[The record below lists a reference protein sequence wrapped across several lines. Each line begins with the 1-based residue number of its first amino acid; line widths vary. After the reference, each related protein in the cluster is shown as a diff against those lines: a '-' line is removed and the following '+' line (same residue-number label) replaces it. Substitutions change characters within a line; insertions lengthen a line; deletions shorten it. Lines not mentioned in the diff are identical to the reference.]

1 MVIWPKEL
9 LGSTTAAPASPMSSS
24 VLPPPGSTRPA
35 SSGTVF
41 LTSAASLRSAPVFN
55 SKREKRRGVPEEKDG
70 RMSRSELNVK
80 GDGQISRVCFGGR
93 EERRGGEGR
102 FLRGLSGSSWRERF
116 LRGAKVVEPTVL
128 GPLFGDAE
136 GALLEPKHL

>member
-55 SKREKRRGVPEEKDG
+55 SKREKRRGVPEEKDD
-70 RMSRSELNVK
+70 RMSHSELNVK

-102 FLRGLSGSSWRERF
+102 FSSWRGRF
-116 LRGAKVVEPTVL
+116 LRGAKVVGPTVL

-136 GALLEPKHL
+136 GALLETAEASLIDC